1 MAQKRSRTRGSH
13 GLRLA
18 AALSLLCS
26 VASAALAAEP
36 PLAAAQKALKAGKPA
51 VAVNAL
57 SAALAGS
64 GLKGGDIARAYY
76 LRGTANAKAGNTAA
90 AIADLNHALW
100 LKGLTDTERQEA
112 TAAKASLYKQAGLAA
127 PDPEPAPQPE
137 TVAEAP
143 KPDKPA
149 AKKMKVAEP
158 VAEAVEVPIVI
169 EPAAVETSK
178 WDVKTT
184 AAKSAPVKAAAA
196 AMAKRKK
203 KAGGDA
209 APATEAMLPLAEAGR
224 EDLPWS
230 GAAVAQSD
238 PAAKPIATV
247 VADDNPVSSVLG
259 TLFSGPPKAEPA
271 TASAEASQQVAS
283 AEPAAEAAPAQPVA
297 AGKAAAKT
305 SKAGVYLQVASLRS
319 LKDADAFAARLK
331 TEQAALLASVGTRV
345 LPVVVG
351 NMGTF
356 YAVHVGPVASAA
368 AGAGL
373 CKKLALNGVDCFI
386 ATP

>member
-1 MAQKRSRTRGSH
+1 MAQKRSRTRGCH

-18 AALSLLCS
+18 AALSLLCM

-36 PLAAAQKALKAGKPA
+36 PLAAAQKALKAGKPE

-57 SAALAGS
+57 SAALAGA
-64 GLKGGDIARAYY
+64 GLKGGDVARAYY

-90 AIADLNHALW
+90 AIADFNHALW

-112 TAAKASLYKQAGLAA
+112 LAAKASLYKRAGLAA
-127 PDPEPAPQPE
+127 PDAEPAPQPE
-137 TVAEAP
+137 VVAEAP
-143 KPDKPA
+143 KPEKPA
-149 AKKMKVAEP
+149 AKKIPVAEP
-158 VAEAVEVPIVI
+158 VAEAVEVPIAI
-169 EPAAVETSK
+169 EPAAAETSK

-184 AAKSAPVKAAAA
+184 AAKSAPVKAAA
-196 AMAKRKK
+196 MAKRKK

-209 APATEAMLPLAEAGR
+209 APAAETMLPLAEAGR

-230 GAAVAQSD
+230 GAAVAQAD
-238 PAAKPIATV
+238 PAAKPTATV

-271 TASAEASQQVAS
+271 TTSADASQQVAS
-283 AEPAAEAAPAQPVA
+283 AEPAAESAPAQPVA
-297 AGKAAAKT
+297 AGKATAKT
-305 SKAGVYLQVASLRS
+305 PKAGVYLQVASLRS
-319 LKDADAFAARLK
+319 PKDADAFAARLK
-331 TEQAALLASVGTRV
+331 TEQAALLASIGTCV
-345 LPVVVG
+345 IPVVVG

-373 CKKLALNGVDCFI
+373 CKKLTLNGVDCFI